1 MTIKILGTGCAKC
14 KRLEEKVR
22 EGIIRFSIDAEVEK
36 VAELDEIMRF
46 NIMRTPG
53 LVVND
58 KLKSAGVIPKDEDI
72 LAWINEG

>member
-22 EGIIRFSIDAEVEK
+22 ELIIRNSIDAEVEK